1 MKFIKL
7 FENFESTYTL
17 GDVLFDAYE
26 INYVLDDQN
35 ISAYYSCAIY
45 SDWDANLVTHQIG
58 TTDPGDSDVFIKKL
72 NQFVSTVNIING
84 LSRIEVVSI
93 EDRLKREFGI
103 GDMITISFFDN
114 SVNKYKQVEDI
125 NDDNQFKF
133 NSYFNL
139 LKDHLEPFSG
149 LSIEMKPHKLYT
161 SSAPVLTIIIKKIK

>member
-26 INYVLDDQN
+26 INYVLDEQN
-35 ISAYYSCAIY
+35 IIAYYSFAIY
-45 SDWDANLVTHQIG
+45 SDWNSNLVTHQIG
-58 TTDPGDSDVFIKKL
+58 TTDPENSDSLINKL
-72 NQFVSTVNIING
+72 EQFVNPVTSLKG
-84 LSRIEVVSI
+84 L
-93 EDRLKREFGI
+93 LKREFGI

>member
-7 FENFESTYTL
+7 FENFESGYTL
-17 GDVLFDAYE
+17 SDLLLDTYE
-26 INYVLDDQN
+26 INYVLDEQN
-35 ISAYYSCAIY
+35 IKAYYSFVIY

-58 TTDPGDSDVFIKKL
+58 TTDPGDSDVFLKKIDDDL
-72 NQFVSTVNIING
+72 KHL
-84 LSRIEVVSI
+84 LSRN
-93 EDRLKREFGI
+93 FNI

-114 SVNKYKQVEDI
+114 NANKYKQDEDI
-125 NDDNQFKF
+125 NVDNQFKF

>member
-7 FENFESTYTL
+7 FENFESGYTL
-17 GDVLFDAYE
+17 GDVLLDSYE

-35 ISAYYSCAIY
+35 ISSYYSFAIY
-45 SDWDANLVTHQIG
+45 SDWNANLVTHQIG
-58 TTDPGDSDVFIKKL
+58 TTDPVDSDVFLKKIDDDL
-72 NQFVSTVNIING
+72 KHL
-84 LSRIEVVSI
+84 LSRN
-93 EDRLKREFGI
+93 FNI

-139 LKDHLEPFSG
+139 LKDHLEPFDG
-149 LSIEMKPHKLYT
+149 LSIEMKPHKLYPAA
-161 SSAPVLTIIIKKIK
+161 APVLTIIIKKIK

>member
-26 INYVLDDQN
+26 INYVLDEQN
-35 ISAYYSCAIY
+35 IIAYYSFAIY
-45 SDWDANLVTHQIG
+45 SDWNSNLVTHQIG
-58 TTDPGDSDVFIKKL
+58 TTDPENSDSLINKL
-72 NQFVSTVNIING
+72 EQFVNPVTSLKG
-84 LSRIEVVSI
+84 L
-93 EDRLKREFGI
+93 LKREFGI

-139 LKDHLEPFSG
+139 LKDHLEPFDG

>member
-7 FENFESTYTL
+7 FENFESGYTL
-17 GDVLFDAYE
+17 SDVLLDTYE
-26 INYVLDDQN
+26 INYVLDEQN
-35 ISAYYSCAIY
+35 IKAYYSFVIY

-58 TTDPGDSDVFIKKL
+58 TTDPGDSDVFLKK
-72 NQFVSTVNIING
+72 I
-84 LSRIEVVSI
+84 
-93 EDRLKREFGI
+93 DDDLKHLLIRNFNI
-103 GDMITISFFDN
+103 GDMITISFFDYN
-114 SVNKYKQVEDI
+114 TNRHHQVSDI
-125 NDDNQFKF
+125 NDDNRDKF

>member
-7 FENFESTYTL
+7 FENFESGYTL
-17 GDVLFDAYE
+17 GDVLLDAYE
-26 INYVLDDQN
+26 INYVLDEQN
-35 ISAYYSCAIY
+35 ITAKYSFIIY
-45 SDWDANLVTHQIG
+45 SDWNANLATYQIG
-58 TTDPGDSDVFIKKL
+58 STDPEDSGVFIKKISL
-72 NQFVSTVNIING
+72 GNYGSISLKD
-84 LSRIEVVSI
+84 LSE
-93 EDRLKREFGI
+93 KEFGI

-139 LKDHLEPFSG
+139 LKDHLEPFGG

-161 SSAPVLTIIIKKIK
+161 AAAPVLTIIIKKIK

>member
-7 FENFESTYTL
+7 FENFESGYTL
-17 GDVLFDAYE
+17 SDVLLDAYE
-26 INYVLDDQN
+26 INYVLDEQN
-35 ISAYYSCAIY
+35 ITAYYSFAIY
-45 SDWDANLVTHQIG
+45 SNLNANLSTYQIG
-58 TTDPGDSDVFIKKL
+58 STDPEDSDAFIKKL
-72 NQFVSTVNIING
+72 KDGKLIYV
-84 LSRIEVVSI
+84 LSKE
-93 EDRLKREFGI
+93 EFGI

-149 LSIEMKPHKLYT
+149 LSIEMKPYKLYPAA
-161 SSAPVLTIIIKKIK
+161 APVLTIIIKKIK

>member
-7 FENFESTYTL
+7 FENFESGYTL
-17 GDVLFDAYE
+17 SDVLLDTYE
-26 INYVLDDQN
+26 INYVLDEQN
-35 ISAYYSCAIY
+35 IKAYYSFVIY

-58 TTDPGDSDVFIKKL
+58 TTDPGDSDVFLKKIDDDL
-72 NQFVSTVNIING
+72 KHL
-84 LSRIEVVSI
+84 LSRN
-93 EDRLKREFGI
+93 FNI

-114 SVNKYKQVEDI
+114 NANKYKQVEDI

>member
-1 MKFIKL
+1 MKFIKF

-26 INYVLDDQN
+26 INYVLDEQN
-35 ISAYYSCAIY
+35 IIAYYSFAIY
-45 SDWDANLVTHQIG
+45 SDWNSNLVTHQIG
-58 TTDPGDSDVFIKKL
+58 TTDPENSDSLINKL
-72 NQFVSTVNIING
+72 EQFVNPVTSLKV
-84 LSRIEVVSI
+84 L
-93 EDRLKREFGI
+93 LKREFGI

-139 LKDHLEPFSG
+139 LKDHLEPFDG

>member
-7 FENFESTYTL
+7 FENFEIGYTL
-17 GDVLFDAYE
+17 GDVLLDSYE
-26 INYVLDDQN
+26 INYVLDEQN
-35 ISAYYSCAIY
+35 ITAYYSFSIY
-45 SDWDANLVTHQIG
+45 SDLNSNLVTHQIG
-58 TTDPGDSDVFIKKL
+58 TTDPENSEVLINKLEQFI
-72 NQFVSTVNIING
+72 NPVTS
-84 LSRIEVVSI
+84 
-93 EDRLKREFGI
+93 LKDLLKSEFGI

-125 NDDNQFKF
+125 NDDNRGKF

-149 LSIEMKPHKLYT
+149 LSIDMKPHKIYT

>member
-7 FENFESTYTL
+7 FENFESGYTL
-17 GDVLFDAYE
+17 GDVLFDTYE
-26 INYVLDDQN
+26 INYVLDEQN
-35 ISAYYSCAIY
+35 IIAYYSFAIY
-45 SDWDANLVTHQIG
+45 SDWNSNLVTHQIG
-58 TTDPGDSDVFIKKL
+58 TTDPENSDSLINKL
-72 NQFVSTVNIING
+72 EQFVNPVTS
-84 LSRIEVVSI
+84 LK
-93 EDRLKREFGI
+93 DLLKREFGI

-139 LKDHLEPFSG
+139 LKDHLEPFDG

>member
-17 GDVLFDAYE
+17 GDVIFDAYE
-26 INYVLDDQN
+26 INYVLDEQN
-35 ISAYYSCAIY
+35 IIAYYSFAIY
-45 SDWDANLVTHQIG
+45 SDWNSNLVTHQIG
-58 TTDPGDSDVFIKKL
+58 TTDPENSDSLINKL
-72 NQFVSTVNIING
+72 EQFVNPVTSLKG
-84 LSRIEVVSI
+84 L
-93 EDRLKREFGI
+93 LKREFGI

-149 LSIEMKPHKLYT
+149 LLIEMKPHKLYT

>member
-1 MKFIKL
+1 MKFIKF

-26 INYVLDDQN
+26 INYVLDEQN
-35 ISAYYSCAIY
+35 IIAYYSFAIY
-45 SDWDANLVTHQIG
+45 SDWNSNLVTHQIG
-58 TTDPGDSDVFIKKL
+58 TTDPENSDSLINKL
-72 NQFVSTVNIING
+72 EQFVNPVTSLKV
-84 LSRIEVVSI
+84 L
-93 EDRLKREFGI
+93 LKREFGI

-125 NDDNQFKF
+125 NDNNQFKY

-139 LKDHLEPFSG
+139 LKDHLEPFDG

>member
-35 ISAYYSCAIY
+35 ISAYYSFAIY

-58 TTDPGDSDVFIKKL
+58 TTDPENSDSLINKL
-72 NQFVSTVNIING
+72 EQFVNPVTSLKG
-84 LSRIEVVSI
+84 L
-93 EDRLKREFGI
+93 LKREFGI

-139 LKDHLEPFSG
+139 LKDHLEPFDG

>member
-1 MKFIKL
+1 MKFIKF

-26 INYVLDDQN
+26 INYVLDEQN
-35 ISAYYSCAIY
+35 IIAYYSFAIY
-45 SDWDANLVTHQIG
+45 SDWNSNLVTHQIG
-58 TTDPGDSDVFIKKL
+58 TTDPENSDSLINKL
-72 NQFVSTVNIING
+72 EQFVNPVTSLKV
-84 LSRIEVVSI
+84 L
-93 EDRLKREFGI
+93 LKREFGI

-125 NDDNQFKF
+125 NDNNQFKF

-139 LKDHLEPFSG
+139 LKDHLEPFDG